1 MNTIT
6 LQFRI
11 IVHARLF
18 FLQKK
23 IALHALIRVLHD
35 YFISE
40 NSMKI
45 WVEKRKND
53 RSHPNSL
60 LSTENSLKTYQSQS
74 ENRFIVSVFGPF
86 ALMKIRYIDPTRLF

>member
-1 MNTIT
+1 M
-6 LQFRI
+6 
-11 IVHARLF
+11 HDYF

-53 RSHPNSL
+53 RLHPNSL

-86 ALMKIRYIDPTRLF
+86 ALMKIRYIDPTQLFQPT